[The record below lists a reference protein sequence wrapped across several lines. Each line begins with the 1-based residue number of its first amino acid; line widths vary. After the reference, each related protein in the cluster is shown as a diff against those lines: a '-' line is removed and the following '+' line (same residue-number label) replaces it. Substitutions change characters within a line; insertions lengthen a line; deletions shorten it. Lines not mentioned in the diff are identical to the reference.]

1 MERIRALINKLN
13 EQSEQDANIS
23 GMMVTVQLI
32 QAELTQLSSSAPQ
45 QMSTSKVAVLLPS
58 SNKISFTNTINTDK
72 ESLAAPVTKAQ
83 AVPAAKEVEE
93 PVAKT
98 IGDPVSN
105 NGAEPIAA
113 PAKEIIHAE
122 RAEVEFE
129 PANKIPA
136 RSEMAAETKKQ
147 DQSGWLFD
155 PIQEIPTLAHQKE
168 FKEMNDVFGG
178 YGSSLND
185 KLKTERKELAS
196 VLNEGPVR
204 DLKKAIG
211 INDRFVFLSELFRG
225 DEAMY
230 ERSIK
235 TINNFRIYP
244 EAEYW
249 IERELKVKL
258 GWDENKEAVKHF
270 RQLVKRRFA

>member
-1 MERIRALINKLN
+1 MERIRALINKLKD
-13 EQSEQDANIS
+13 QSEQHAKIS
-23 GMMVTVQLI
+23 AMMVTVQLI
-32 QAELTQLSSSAPQ
+32 QSELTQLLSSEPQ
-45 QMSTSKVAVLLPS
+45 KMGTSKVAVVMPS
-58 SNKISFTNTINTDK
+58 FNKTSFTYK
-72 ESLAAPVTKAQ
+72 EPIAEQGIKPVEPTPQ
-83 AVPAAKEVEE
+83 IIAK
-93 PVAKT
+93 PVAK
-98 IGDPVSN
+98 PA
-105 NGAEPIAA
+105 AEPIQKNAKDPIA
-113 PAKEIIHAE
+113 DLNKEIMQSDKAKSEIE
-122 RAEVEFE
+122 QMNKLPV
-129 PANKIPA
+129 ANEGGTEA
-136 RSEMAAETKKQ
+136 KKQ

-155 PIQEIPTLAHQKE
+155 PVQEIPTLAHQKE
-168 FKEMNDVFGG
+168 FKERNDVFGEF
-178 YGSSLND
+178 GSSLND
-185 KLKTERKELAS
+185 KLKTERKELAA

-270 RQLVKRRFA
+270 RQLVKRRFL

>member
-1 MERIRALINKLN
+1 MERIRALINKLK
-13 EQSEQDANIS
+13 EQSEQQADIS
-23 GMMVTVQLI
+23 AMMVTVQLI
-32 QAELTQLSSSAPQ
+32 QSELTQLSSSAPREWG
-45 QMSTSKVAVLLPS
+45 SSKVAVLLPS
-58 SNKISFTNTINTDK
+58 SNKTSFTHKGTM
-72 ESLAAPVTKAQ
+72 AVPVTKPAVEPPVKTISQ
-83 AVPAAKEVEE
+83 PEEIKIPEPVFSNVSDPIADLSKEILQPAKTRTDVEHINKVPAKAEM
-93 PVAKT
+93 VAEGK
-98 IGDPVSN
+98 S
-105 NGAEPIAA
+105 
-113 PAKEIIHAE
+113 
-122 RAEVEFE
+122 
-129 PANKIPA
+129 
-136 RSEMAAETKKQ
+136 Q

-155 PIQEIPTLAHQKE
+155 PVQEIPTLAHQKE
-168 FKEMNDVFGG
+168 FKEMNDVFGEIG
-178 YGSSLND
+178 SSSSLND
-185 KLKTERKELAS
+185 KHKTERKELAS

-258 GWDENKEAVKHF
+258 GWDEKKDVVKQF
-270 RQLVKRRFA
+270 RQLVKRRFL